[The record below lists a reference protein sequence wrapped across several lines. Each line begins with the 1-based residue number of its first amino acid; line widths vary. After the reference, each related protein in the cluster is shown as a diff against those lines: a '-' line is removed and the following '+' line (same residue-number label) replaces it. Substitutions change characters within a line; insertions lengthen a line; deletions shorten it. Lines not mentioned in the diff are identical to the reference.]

1 MSRGGI
7 CRQTRRA
14 VGRWGGRG
22 GGGGTG
28 CGGSTGMA
36 PPPAVTDTT
45 VANVVIMAAG
55 PAFTK
60 TPMRIELIGN
70 WK

>member
-1 MSRGGI
+1 M
-7 CRQTRRA
+7 
-14 VGRWGGRG
+14 GRSAAAAAARS
-22 GGGGTG
+22 

-36 PPPAVTDTT
+36 PPPAVTDTD
-45 VANVVIMAAG
+45 VADVVIMAAG